1 MTTLIEQ
8 IEEMRVRMNELAAG
22 EQELVRALGD
32 ALSHA
37 DRKLL
42 QDVRGVAEEHEVR
55 RGAILKELQSLAARM
70 GALPR
75 PRRPFAALEEAAVDL
90 PSDEPSQPALRGGDW
105 RQAAANIREE
115 LTSHFNGRRAPG

>member
-37 DRKLL
+37 
-42 QDVRGVAEEHEVR
+42 E
-55 RGAILKELQSLAARM
+55 I
-70 GALPR
+70 
-75 PRRPFAALEEAAVDL
+75 
-90 PSDEPSQPALRGGDW
+90 
-105 RQAAANIREE
+105 
-115 LTSHFNGRRAPG
+115 GRAHV